1 MKIVND
7 TIVDFKIDIIP
18 SLIGLKYEL
27 SKKIML
33 SYIFKT
39 LKHINNENETNGI
52 KVPLQ
57 RYSL

>member
-1 MKIVND
+1 M
-7 TIVDFKIDIIP
+7 IVDFKIDIIP
-18 SLIGLKYEL
+18 SLIGLQYEL